1 MLKFHRS
8 RCMKQTREKFMYIA
22 RKPLNISW
30 PTLTASHINIMY
42 IPVTSGIMKNSFS
55 VTLGHNDQT
64 NFIGQK
70 DEFHVTNFGF
80 IVTKYTY
87 FDFAF
92 NSAVQ
97 HGDPKAVLF
106 FGSFVT
112 HTYYD
117 VSNRAKKEEITIFDI
132 MCF

>member
-8 RCMKQTREKFMYIA
+8 RCMKQTRENFTYVA

-97 HGDPKAVLF
+97 HGDPSSTFLDHLLH
-106 FGSFVT
+106 T
-112 HTYYD
+112 HT
-117 VSNRAKKEEITIFDI
+117 
-132 MCF
+132 MM

>member
-1 MLKFHRS
+1 
-8 RCMKQTREKFMYIA
+8 
-22 RKPLNISW
+22 
-30 PTLTASHINIMY
+30 
-42 IPVTSGIMKNSFS
+42 MKNSFS

-64 NFIGQK
+64 DFIGQK

-106 FGSFVT
+106 FFWIICYT
-112 HTYYD
+112 H
-117 VSNRAKKEEITIFDI
+117 IL
-132 MCF
+132 